1 MKKIYLLVL
10 ALFTNF
16 CVLKAQTFNL
26 ETTAPDSLKKTIE
39 IYQLQP
45 VGLLTVP
52 VNIEGDIYIQSGL
65 ACDTIVNPLGKDK
78 IVFIDRG
85 TCSFVIKALAAQK
98 VGAKALVI
106 MNNTAALLPIGAGAS
121 GVNNIPV
128 YFMSQADANT
138 FKANPTRK
146 VKITYKPCSSKTY
159 GSEVFWGN
167 KQGEG
172 DFYNGLN
179 GWTTKA
185 DPNAPT
191 TAWKVNS
198 LGLTHPLIYIGDTA
212 RLFSPTECNGVANT
226 NFSQKGS
233 TDNPAGSVLYTSE
246 LVSPA
251 INCSGKDNIVLSFT
265 MATALFG
272 QGAGTKISFSTDG
285 GNTYGNEITVSSSG
299 VLRSTEYSYPANFL
313 NNQANVRIKF
323 TVTSAIF
330 NTMLDDV
337 RLSSQKVFNVAI
349 NNDFYSIAPNY
360 LTPLNQVE
368 PIAFT
373 IDIENKGNAEVT
385 NTKVE
390 MTVRNKANNQI
401 VFADTAVVG
410 KAEIGKRIENIY
422 SNKTFTPAQQ
432 LATYTVSYAIVGDSL
447 KTKPTISGD
456 FIIGDTTFSKIPTNI
471 TRAWKFDG
479 TNISGASY
487 YRIVNDKWPNN
498 KPVTLNSVTTGAA
511 SNTDNADAL
520 LSVDVYEWNNANN
533 NDIAEASERKLIATG
548 LVIYKDGNNTVT
560 IPLSDPNDPAKK
572 VVITG
577 ANKDLLVTTNVEPLN
592 PADVWFIFSSNY
604 RRLEANGAWNTAA
617 STFAQIDAA
626 KINRFGNFYAA
637 PANND
642 FLKADYELNDNIAW
656 LNALNLVKENLTS
669 VDKIDNAIETNIY
682 PNPTTDFVNIDLNLN
697 ESREYVIISIFNN
710 DGKLVKAEKY
720 EQISKRN
727 ISLNVSDLPAGIYN
741 LRLSTDKGYTT
752 QKISVIR

>member
-410 KAEIGKRIENIY
+410 KAEVGKRIENIY
-422 SNKTFTPAQQ
+422 SKKTFTPAQQ

-697 ESREYVIISIFNN
+697 ESREYVIISMFNN

>member
-1 MKKIYLLVL
+1 MKKVYLLVL
-10 ALFTNF
+10 ALFTNYF
-16 CVLKAQTFNL
+16 VVNAQIFNL
-26 ETTAPDSLKKTIE
+26 ETTAPDSLKRTIE
-39 IYQLQP
+39 IFQIQP
-45 VGLLTVP
+45 TGLLTVP

-85 TCSFVIKALAAQK
+85 TCTFNIKALAAQR

-106 MNNTAALLPIGAGAS
+106 MNNSATLPGIGAGAT

-128 YFMSQADANT
+128 YYMNQSDAAS
-138 FKANPTRK
+138 FKANPNRK
-146 VKITYKPCSSKTY
+146 IKITYKPCASRSY
-159 GSEVFWGN
+159 GPEVFWGN

-185 DPNAPT
+185 DP
-191 TAWKVNS
+191 TAASVVWKVNS

-212 RLFSPTECNGVANT
+212 RLFSATECNGVANV

-233 TDNPAGSVLYTSE
+233 TDSPAGSVLYTSE
-246 LVSPA
+246 LVSPL

-265 MATALFG
+265 MATALLG

-285 GNTYGNEITVSSSG
+285 GNTYSNEITVSSSG

-313 NNQANVRIKF
+313 NNQSNVRIKF
-323 TVTSAIF
+323 TVSSSLF

-337 RLSSQKVFNVAI
+337 RLSSQKVFNLAI

-373 IDIENKGNAEVT
+373 IDIENKGNTDIT
-385 NTKVE
+385 NAKVE
-390 MTVRNKANNQI
+390 MTVRNRANNQI

-410 KAEIGKRIENIY
+410 RAEVGKRIENIY

-432 LATYTVSYAIVGDSL
+432 QATYTVSYAILGDSL

-487 YRIVNDKWPNN
+487 YRLVNDKWPNN
-498 KPVTLNSVTTGAA
+498 KPITLSSVRTGAA
-511 SNTDNADAL
+511 SNTDLADAL
-520 LSVDVYEWNNANN
+520 LSVDVYEWTNANN
-533 NDIAEASERKLIATG
+533 DDIAQAAERKLIATG
-548 LVIYKDGNNTVT
+548 LVIYKDGDGIVT
-560 IPLSDPNDPAKK
+560 IPLADPNDPSKK

-577 ANKDLLVTTNVEPLN
+577 SSKDLLVTTNVEPLN

-617 STFAQIDAA
+617 SSFAQIDAA
-626 KINRFGNFYAA
+626 KLNRFGNFYAA

-642 FLKADYELNDNIAW
+642 FLKADYDFHDNIAW
-656 LNALNLVKENLTS
+656 LNALNLEKVDLTN
-669 VDKIDNAIETNIY
+669 VEKLDLAIETNIY
-682 PNPTTDFVNIDLNLN
+682 PNPASDIINIDLNLN
-697 ESREYVIISIFNN
+697 ESREFVIISMYNA
-710 DGKLVKAEKY
+710 DGRLVKAEKY
-720 EQISKRN
+720 VDISRKN
-727 ISLNVSDLPAGIYN
+727 INLNVSDLPSGIYN
-741 LRLSTDKGYTT
+741 LRLSTEKGYTT
-752 QKISVIR
+752 QKVSVIK